1 MTIEYTRG
9 TFRELLHVPTIHVP
23 TIEGEHVAPR
33 LRKGLHTIERYDGK
47 PVRVVLSPE
56 EELDLLAGLDTL
68 IDLSTVQHKTVYGIP
83 FDVARDERETNP

>member
-1 MTIEYTRG
+1 VTIEYTRG
-9 TFRELLHVPTIHVP
+9 TFRELLHVP